1 MNKHIKKRD
10 FKNRKHKVKTIN
22 LNGYHEEIIKR
33 KRLNLSSL
41 CRELLDDYFKTN
53 FPELFEYLKSESK
66 NE

>member
-10 FKNRKHKVKTIN
+10 FKNRKHIVKTIN
-22 LNGYHEEIIKR
+22 LNRYHEDIIKR

-41 CRELLDDYFKTN
+41 CRELLDEYFKKHW
-53 FPELFEYLKSESK
+53 PDLFDLLKNESK